1 MSLVPVNSTETS
13 PKFVGEWSGTRVV
26 FRYFPRKATLFIR
39 MAANQIKCILVVA
52 HFSWKCPAIYRVSW
66 RFAAHFASFSMKRKF
81 VSTHLSISSI
91 YPVDE
96 NKVKRRA
103 RWRMADTLMK
113 LLAISAGRYLFF
125 RFFLFSFSELR
136 KHVRVLTMIHK
147 KRVVRIHTGSQWY
160 SSSRK
165 RLLWLCYARKLHDYN
180 LDICSQISF
189 NFFQYNRATTIK
201 ACNSVNKF
209 FRCFMKHA
217 RYGYESLQ

>member
-1 MSLVPVNSTETS
+1 
-13 PKFVGEWSGTRVV
+13 
-26 FRYFPRKATLFIR
+26 
-39 MAANQIKCILVVA
+39 MAANQIKCILEVA
-52 HFSWKCPAIYRVSW
+52 HFSRKCPAIYTASW

-96 NKVKRRA
+96 NNVKRRA

-125 RFFLFSFSELR
+125 RFFLFSFPELR

-147 KRVVRIHTGSQWY
+147 KRVVRIHTVAWMIWSQWY
-160 SSSRK
+160 SSYRK
-165 RLLWLCYARKLHDYN
+165 RLLWLCYYAHKLHDYN
-180 LDICSQISF
+180 LHIYSQISF
-189 NFFQYNRATTIK
+189 KFFQCNHFTTIK
-201 ACNSVNKF
+201 ACNGVNEI

-217 RYGYESLQ
+217 LKVCSK